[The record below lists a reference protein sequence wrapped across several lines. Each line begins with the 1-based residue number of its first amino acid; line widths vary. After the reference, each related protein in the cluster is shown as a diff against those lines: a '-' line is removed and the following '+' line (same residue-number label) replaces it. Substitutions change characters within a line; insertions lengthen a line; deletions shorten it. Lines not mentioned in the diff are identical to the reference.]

1 MQFDV
6 QSVIRRIEIR
16 LAEIGMTKQEF
27 YEKSGI
33 SSGSFSQW
41 NTGKHAPSIKKV
53 QRAASVIGVTT
64 EYLLYG
70 VDPMP
75 DFAVKSPIVARI
87 NSLLAAKGIPKQQ
100 FYKDCSITSASYSL
114 WNTGKTNP
122 SMKNLKIIAEYLA
135 VSVADLLPDE
145 ELVPQEGI
153 KKDPIPKD
161 EAEDSET
168 AELREIWSS
177 ADENER
183 RDLLEMARM
192 LKSRRKQ
199 NG

>member
-87 NSLLAAKGIPKQQ
+87 NALLAAKGIPKQQ

-122 SMKNLKIIAEYLA
+122 SMKNLKIIAEYLG

-192 LKSRRKQ
+192 LKNRRKQ

>member
-122 SMKNLKIIAEYLA
+122 SMKNLKIIAEYLG

-161 EAEDSET
+161 EAVRTAKQKLLDSVDGM
-168 AELREIWSS
+168 S
-177 ADENER
+177 DEQLEK
-183 RDLLEMARM
+183 LLGLIEEAKK
-192 LKSRRKQ
+192 LL
-199 NG
+199 